1 MSDFQN
7 EIDRVVRE
15 TSEAASRRDAMAKS
29 IKDKEQ
35 VQIVFVKPQKS
46 KSNYRVALANALLP
60 QVLEGTNA
68 AVREAAAKLEE
79 KRAEEA
85 SGRAALAETYARI
98 RELESKIAVGL
109 AVKSDEVIK
118 EQQLVRRFAI
128 QPQLENFV

>member
-1 MSDFQN
+1 MLEFQS
-7 EIDRVVRE
+7 EIDRVMRE
-15 TSEAASRRDAMAKS
+15 TSEATSRRDALAKS

-35 VQIVFVKPQKS
+35 VQIVLGKTQIS
-46 KSNYRVALANALLP
+46 KTKYRVAGANALLP

-68 AVREAAAKLEE
+68 AVHEAAAKLEE

-118 EQQLVRRFAI
+118 EQQLVR
-128 QPQLENFV
+128 FVPVSH

>member
-1 MSDFQN
+1 MLEFQS
-7 EIDRVVRE
+7 EIDRVLRE
-15 TSEAASRRDAMAKS
+15 TSEATSRRDVLAKS

-35 VQIVFVKPQKS
+35 VQIVLGKTQIS
-46 KSNYRVALANALLP
+46 KTKYCVAGANALLP

-68 AVREAAAKLEE
+68 AVHEAAAKLEE

-118 EQQLVRRFAI
+118 EQQLVRFA
-128 QPQLENFV
+128 PVSH

>member
-1 MSDFQN
+1 MFL
-7 EIDRVVRE
+7 
-15 TSEAASRRDAMAKS
+15 
-29 IKDKEQ
+29 
-35 VQIVFVKPQKS
+35 FVKHQKS

-60 QVLEGTNA
+60 QVLEGTNS

-128 QPQLENFV
+128 HPQLGNLL

>member
-1 MSDFQN
+1 MPS
-7 EIDRVVRE
+7 
-15 TSEAASRRDAMAKS
+15 
-29 IKDKEQ
+29 
-35 VQIVFVKPQKS
+35 
-46 KSNYRVALANALLP
+46 LLP

-118 EQQLVRRFAI
+118 EQQLVRDA
-128 QPQLENFV
+128 PVPH

>member
-1 MSDFQN
+1 LLSPMPS
-7 EIDRVVRE
+7 
-15 TSEAASRRDAMAKS
+15 
-29 IKDKEQ
+29 
-35 VQIVFVKPQKS
+35 
-46 KSNYRVALANALLP
+46 LLP

-118 EQQLVRRFAI
+118 EQQLVRCFAI
-128 QPQLENFV
+128 HPQLGNLLL